1 MRKVLITGGSVFVSK
16 YIAEYYVSQGDDVY
30 VINRNNHKQVN
41 GVKLIEC
48 DRHNLGDRLKNIY
61 FDIVLDVTGYNLLD
75 VKSLTTALN
84 EYGCYIF
91 ISSSAVYPETN
102 TQPFIESQ
110 EVGVNKI
117 WGEYGINKFKAEK
130 YLLANVKNL
139 YILRPPYLYGKMQ
152 NLYREAFVFDCALLD
167 RSFYLPHDGSMKLQF
182 FNVRDLCKVIDYLSV
197 NHPTDKIY
205 NVGNTESVS
214 IMEWVKAC
222 YQVTGKK
229 ANFCMAKKFENQR
242 DFFPFYEY
250 EYKLNVDKQNSF
262 FTNTVPLIEGL
273 KEEFNWYMQ
282 HMDEVKKKN
291 YIEYIDRFLK

>member
-182 FNVRDLCKVIDYLSV
+182 FNVRDLCKVIDYLIV